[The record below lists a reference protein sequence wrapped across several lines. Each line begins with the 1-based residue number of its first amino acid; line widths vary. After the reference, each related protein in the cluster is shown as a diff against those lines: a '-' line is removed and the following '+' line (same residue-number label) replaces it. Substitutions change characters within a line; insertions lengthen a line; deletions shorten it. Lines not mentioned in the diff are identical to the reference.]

1 MSVEVVIRQP
11 AKDCQ
16 LLAVAGEVDLESV
29 GQFEQAARQAMEAQP
44 RAILVD
50 MTKTPYMGS
59 CGIRVLLDLSMQME
73 RQSGQ
78 LVLIGASGGVLAAL
92 ELVGLTEMLT
102 MVETEAQALQ
112 LLRITPEQQT
122 AGQSGTK

>member
-1 MSVEVVIRQP
+1 MSVEVVVRQP
-11 AKDCQ
+11 AQGCQ
-16 LLAVAGEVDLESV
+16 LLTVAGEVDLESV
-29 GQFEQAARQAMEAQP
+29 GQFEQAARQVVEAKP

-73 RQSGQ
+73 RESGQ
-78 LVLIGASGGVLAAL
+78 LILIGASGGVLAAL

-112 LLRITPEQQT
+112 LLRITPEQQS
-122 AGQSGTK
+122 AGQSATK

>member
-16 LLAVAGEVDLESV
+16 LVGVSGEVDLESV
-29 GQFEQAARQAMEAQP
+29 GQFEQAARQAVDSKP
-44 RAILVD
+44 KAILVD

-73 RQSGQ
+73 RESGQ
-78 LVLIGASGGVLAAL
+78 LVVIGASGGVLAAL

-122 AGQSGTK
+122 AEQSGTK